1 MIGLDPK
8 DRIWVALDVPT
19 LEDARS
25 LAEKLMDA
33 GLRRVKVGLELIH
46 GAGTPAVIKELAK
59 LGCIVGLDGKLDDIP
74 NTVKGAV
81 RSIIS
86 HDGVAWINLH
96 VSAGEESI
104 RKAVEA
110 RGGADIFGVT
120 VLTSIDP
127 EECASIFGEGPSIKV
142 VQFATMLVNCGAQ
155 GVICSPQELAFLS
168 DPLFGGLYKLTP
180 GVRPVWAPAQDQKR
194 VMTPGE
200 AIEAGADGLVI
211 GRPIT
216 KPEGRTIGEAVESIC
231 EEIYLAERKHSIPDG
246 QASPL

>member
-1 MIGLDPK
+1 MDPK

-33 GLRRVKVGLELIH
+33 GLRQVKVGLELIH
-46 GAGTPAVIKELAK
+46 GAGTPAIIKELSEI
-59 LGCIVGLDGKLDDIP
+59 GCIVGVDGKLADIP
-74 NTVKGAV
+74 NTMKGAV
-81 RSIIS
+81 RSIVS
-86 HDGVAWINLH
+86 HGGVAWTNLH
-96 VSAGEESI
+96 ASIGEESI

-110 RGGADIFGVT
+110 RDGIDILGVT

-127 EECASIFGEGPSIKV
+127 EECTSIFGDEPHIKV
-142 VQFATMLVNCGAQ
+142 PQFATMLVNCDAQ
-155 GVICSPQELAFLS
+155 GVICSPKELAYLQ
-168 DPLFGGLYKLTP
+168 DPLFDGLYKLTP
-180 GVRPVWAPAQDQKR
+180 GVRPLWAAVGDQKR

-200 AIEAGADGLVI
+200 AIEVGADGLVI

-231 EEIYLAERKHSIPDG
+231 EEIYLAERKLSIPDG